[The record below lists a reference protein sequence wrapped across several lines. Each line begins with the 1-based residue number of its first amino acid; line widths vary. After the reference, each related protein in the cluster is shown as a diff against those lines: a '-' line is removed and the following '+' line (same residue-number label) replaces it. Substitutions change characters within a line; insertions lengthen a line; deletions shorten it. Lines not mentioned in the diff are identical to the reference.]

1 MPTISANMKKNFVLF
16 LSGLLIIACQN
27 KKSNSVI
34 GTWYQCNNNGTYE
47 EWNISEY
54 YISKAVS
61 DSESGSHET
70 KIALYKSDIEEQR
83 LIITEGLNVDLRG
96 KSVVLTFAVKDDNHI
111 TIIDESG
118 SGAFIRLKDEIP
130 AIGTSDVNAWS
141 KLYMDGFIKRAARA
155 HCDDV
160 QTMEEKEHSSTGVS
174 ADDQASP
181 SDTSASYCHQKADK
195 ILVDKIHYFPATD
208 EIYMHLWLK
217 KKYGMRFPDSLLQ
230 SLDSLVYINDTILRR
245 RLPLGIAEQYF
256 DMELLDGIMIFNN
269 EHVALGTSSI
279 KRIEY
284 YSDPKYNEFIAF
296 LEKPQGLTGTEFYG
310 INGEVDQLL
319 YPFTYSKVQDSSLL
333 DSIHKHHHFE
343 AAEDYKF
350 GGIRIEEPYNTTYA
364 FYSFLNETHTAS
376 YCIFEIDSNK
386 VELLDLANPRLYIL
400 DMIPT
405 ALMVNKKPVLLLEN
419 DMSGTTW
426 FSPAIF
432 DGKEFVSTY
441 NRVINLQDFTENE

>member
-1 MPTISANMKKNFVLF
+1 MKKIFA
-16 LSGLLIIACQN
+16 LSLLGLLIIAHQN
-27 KKSNSVI
+27 IKGNSVI
-34 GTWYQCNNNGTYE
+34 GLWYQCNNDGKYE
-47 EWNISEY
+47 ELYIAEH
-54 YISKAVS
+54 YISKAIS
-61 DSESGSHET
+61 DFKSGSHET
-70 KIALYKSDIEEQR
+70 DIALYKSDIEKQR
-83 LIITEGLNVDLRG
+83 LIITEGINVALRG
-96 KSVVLTFAVKDDNHI
+96 KSEVLSYTIKDDNSI
-111 TIIDESG
+111 TIIDEYG
-118 SGAFIRLKDEIP
+118 SKVFIRLKDEIP
-130 AIGTSDVNAWS
+130 KVDTSDLNAWS
-141 KLYMDGFIKRAARA
+141 KLYKDGFIKRAALA
-155 HCDDV
+155 CCDDV
-160 QTMEEKEHSSTGVS
+160 QTKEEKEHSTTGVS
-174 ADDQASP
+174 TNDQASP
-181 SDTSASYCHQKADK
+181 SDTSASYDSQKVDK
-195 ILVDKIHYFPATD
+195 ILIDKIHYFSATD
-208 EIYMHLWLK
+208 EIFMHVWVK
-217 KKYGMRFPDSLLQ
+217 KNNGILFPNSLLQ
-230 SLDSLVYINDTILRR
+230 SLDSLVFRNDTILRQ
-245 RLPLGIAEQYF
+245 RLPFGIAEQYF

-284 YSDPKYNEFIAF
+284 YSDPKYNEFIAI

-386 VELLDLANPRLYIL
+386 VELLDLANPGLYIL

-432 DGKEFVSTY
+432 DGKGFVSTY